1 VAKTLLIVDDSE
13 AIRSII
19 KVYLNWHSFE
29 FVEAGDGERAWQL
42 MQLLPVD
49 LVIADINMPGLDG
62 IEFVRRVRSS
72 QSDTLKETPVILL
85 TGDKSE
91 ELKQKGLEAG
101 ANCFARKPITSS
113 TLVELVRKHLPQPS

>member
-1 VAKTLLIVDDSE
+1 LAKTLLIVDDSE

-72 QSDTLKETPVILL
+72 SSNLKEVPVILL

-91 ELKQKGLEAG
+91 ELKQRGLDAG
-101 ANCFARKPITSS
+101 ANCFARKPITSN
-113 TLVELVRKHLPQPS
+113 TLVELVRKHLPTPS